1 MGTDNILISA
11 FVSLTAVGV
20 YSNYSLIIV
29 SVQNLCKQVTNSIT
43 ASIGNFAVSRQ
54 KKDSYA
60 LFKKHFFVNH
70 TLIFFSSIFLLV
82 LINPFISWWVGEKF
96 VLPLSTTIL
105 IVFELQCS
113 SV

>member
-43 ASIGNFAVSRQ
+43 ASIGNFCCIQTEKR
-54 KKDSYA
+54 
-60 LFKKHFFVNH
+60 
-70 TLIFFSSIFLLV
+70 
-82 LINPFISWWVGEKF
+82 FICF
-96 VLPLSTTIL
+96 I
-105 IVFELQCS
+105 
-113 SV
+113 